1 MYTCKQKKKKKE
13 ERNWRKTEINDAL
26 IKDRIITNIRT
37 LFEQEEKDNYKPKGV
52 SSFLSNIYIEY
63 ESNGDRNRN
72 LSLEEYLIKFESYLR
87 DIIIDL

>member
-1 MYTCKQKKKKKE
+1 MEQKKKKKE

-26 IKDRIITNIRT
+26 IKDRIIANIRT
-37 LFEQEEKDNYKPKGV
+37 LFEQEEKDNYKPKVV
-52 SSFLSNIYIEY
+52 SSFFSYIYIEY

-72 LSLEEYLIKFESYLR
+72 LSLDEYLIKFESYLK